1 MTRDVPDD
9 IVDAEPAGGWS
20 GSGPVDGESSADAL
34 AAVQQEA
41 PDEETSTTPDAPAPA
56 PDGDPA
62 GDPDGGEGRASDP
75 YVESAEIQ
83 QGLDPDLV
91 TDEQADR

>member
-20 GSGPVDGESSADAL
+20 GTAPVDADSSADAL
-34 AAVQQEA
+34 AAVQQES
-41 PDEETSTTPDAPAPA
+41 PDEETSTTPAATA
-56 PDGDPA
+56 PDGDA
-62 GDPDGGEGRASDP
+62 GDGAERASDP

-83 QGLDPDLV
+83 QGLDPDLL

>member
-20 GSGPVDGESSADAL
+20 SAEPVDADSSADAL
-34 AAVQQEA
+34 AAVQEEA
-41 PDEETSTTPDAPAPA
+41 PDEETSTTPAAPA
-56 PDGDPA
+56 PDGDLPE
-62 GDPDGGEGRASDP
+62 GESRASDP

-83 QGLDPDLV
+83 QGLDPDLL

>member
-20 GSGPVDGESSADAL
+20 STGPVDAESGADAL
-34 AAVQQEA
+34 AAVQEEA
-41 PDEETSTTPDAPAPA
+41 PDEETSTTPAAPA
-56 PDGDPA
+56 PDGDLSD
-62 GDPDGGEGRASDP
+62 GDSRASDP

-83 QGLDPDLV
+83 QGLDPDLL

>member
-9 IVDAEPAGGWS
+9 IVDAEPAGGWTS
-20 GSGPVDGESSADAL
+20 AEPVDAETPGTADGL
-34 AAVQQEA
+34 AAVQEES
-41 PDEETSTTPDAPAPA
+41 PDEETSTDAPAPA
-56 PDGDPA
+56 PDGVLPEDA
-62 GDPDGGEGRASDP
+62 TRAADP

-83 QGLDPDLV
+83 QGLDPDLL

>member
-20 GSGPVDGESSADAL
+20 GTGPVDGESSADAL
-34 AAVQQEA
+34 AAAQEEA
-41 PDEETSTTPDAPAPA
+41 PDEETSTTPDAPAP
-56 PDGDPA
+56 D
-62 GDPDGGEGRASDP
+62 GDPDGDLADGASRASDP

>member
-9 IVDAEPAGGWS
+9 IVNAEPAGGWTS
-20 GSGPVDGESSADAL
+20 ADPVDGGGADAL
-34 AAVQQEA
+34 AAVQEEA
-41 PDEETSTTPDAPAPA
+41 PDEETPTDAPAPTPA
-56 PDGDPA
+56 PDGVLPEDA
-62 GDPDGGEGRASDP
+62 TRASDP

-83 QGLDPDLV
+83 QGLDPDLL

>member
-9 IVDAEPAGGWS
+9 IVNAEPAGGWTS
-20 GSGPVDGESSADAL
+20 ADPVDGGDGGAASL
-34 AAVQQEA
+34 AAVQEEA
-41 PDEETSTTPDAPAPA
+41 PDEETSSDAPAPTPA
-56 PDGDPA
+56 PDGMLPEDA
-62 GDPDGGEGRASDP
+62 TRASDP

-83 QGLDPDLV
+83 QGLDPDLL